1 MDQKELFEY
10 ISKSREQGLSDEQ
23 IKVNLL
29 KNGWAEGD
37 VGQALK
43 PNKWLAVA
51 MYFAIGLLVFLF
63 SGSRN
68 DPFVKFHFKQ
78 GLILLVFSIGID
90 IIFSVIETPPSF
102 SYLLV
107 ESSFYLTV
115 FALLIKGI
123 TNAQN
128 GKMRKLPII
137 GELASYLKF

>member
-1 MDQKELFEY
+1 MTIRHIILKISPKFLE
-10 ISKSREQGLSDEQ
+10 SKS
-23 IKVNLL
+23 I
-29 KNGWAEGD
+29 
-37 VGQALK
+37 
-43 PNKWLAVA
+43 
-51 MYFAIGLLVFLF
+51 
-63 SGSRN
+63 
-68 DPFVKFHFKQ
+68 HFKQ